1 MKKFTH
7 SSNRHFNWCK
17 KIIWW
22 CLLFGVLRL
31 DSASLKGKPL
41 SRQKCFWVKPVK
53 IQATWYDQ
61 SQVCSVHHF
70 VLHNESCARQTWH
83 KILKNFEKSK
93 FWTYWYW
100 FWYWK
105 LQFQNIDFDIDIEI
119 CISKILILI
128 LILNFL
134 GILILILVLIL
145 KKMVKILKICVVRK
159 TQVPLWP
166 WVLGLIFHSFPP
178 WVLILC
184 LGFWVL
190 PSHFFLDF
198 LIFLLFWVQNN
209 LVYFHKNDNNGLK
222 YVTYTL

>member
-1 MKKFTH
+1 MLLQT
-7 SSNRHFNWCK
+7 SWCCRFVVTTCATECLFLDVDAFMLPQTS
-17 KIIWW
+17 W
-22 CLLFGVLRL
+22 CGGFEITM
-31 DSASLKGKPL
+31 
-41 SRQKCFWVKPVK
+41 C
-53 IQATWYDQ
+53 ATE
-61 SQVCSVHHF
+61 CSFLYVDAF
-70 VLHNESCARQTWH
+70 VLPQTSWCCGFVVTLCATEWFEKCLICPCCLRRLAGDWATTPQTWH

-178 WVLILC
+178 LSFDYVSCVLGSSFPYFLRLSIFFIIL
-184 LGFWVL
+184 G
-190 PSHFFLDF
+190 S
-198 LIFLLFWVQNN
+198 
-209 LVYFHKNDNNGLK
+209 K
-222 YVTYTL
+222 